1 MPIYEYK
8 CDDCG
13 KHYEQLRR
21 MADADRDVECPEC
34 RSARVRR
41 QLSSF
46 ATSGSGPSSD
56 FGMAGCG
63 KPQCGRTTGFG

>member
-13 KHYEQLRR
+13 KQHEQLRR
-21 MADADRDVECPEC
+21 MADADRDVECPAC
-34 RSARVRR
+34 RSIRVRR

-46 ATSGSGPSSD
+46 ATSGSSSSAD
-56 FGMAGCG
+56 YSMAGCG